1 MYERGRILA
10 GLTQHATTTVMTMTH
25 SDIDSAAAGLGFDLG
40 EELSMVRDSARDFAD
55 GVLAPLA
62 TKHDREESISDDVY
76 EQLGE
81 LGFWGLTLPEEYGGA
96 DLGNVALAVVLEEL
110 NRACASTG
118 VAVSVHNSLL
128 CAPLMKFGTEEQKAH
143 WLPKLA
149 SGEAIGAYS
158 LSEAGSG
165 SDAAALAATAERD
178 GDDWILRGTKLWVT
192 SGDRA
197 GLFLVYVRTN
207 PDLPKAKGITAFLM
221 PGDAP
226 GLKVG
231 KHEMK
236 TGIRGSAT
244 VELILDDVR
253 LGPECVLGEVD
264 RGFPIAMDTLAGGR
278 IGIASQAVGIG
289 QACLDASIKY
299 AKEREQFGKPIG
311 HFQAIQHK
319 LADMSARLEAA
330 RLLVRKAAWMRDRGM
345 EVNRQSSEAKL
356 LASQAANFCADE
368 AVQIHGGAGYT
379 DDFHVERLFRAARI
393 TEIYEGATDIQRLV
407 IARDL
412 LR

>member
-1 MYERGRILA
+1 
-10 GLTQHATTTVMTMTH
+10 MTH
-25 SDIDSAAAGLGFDLG
+25 SDIDAAAAGLGFDLG

-76 EQLGE
+76 KQLGE

-128 CAPLMKFGTEEQKAH
+128 CAPLMKFGTDEQKAH

-311 HFQAIQHK
+311 YFQAIQHK

-356 LASQAANFCADE
+356 IASQAANFCADE

-379 DDFHVERLFRAARI
+379 DDFHVERLFRDARI

>member
-1 MYERGRILA
+1 MTVTDPALA
-10 GLTQHATTTVMTMTH
+10 ATTE
-25 SDIDSAAAGLGFDLG
+25 GLNFDLG
-40 EELSMVRDSARDFAD
+40 EELSLVRDEAKKFAD
-55 GVLAPLA
+55 DVLMPLA
-62 TKHDREESISDDVY
+62 TKHDREAAIADDVY
-76 EQLGE
+76 RQIGE
-81 LGFWGLTLPEEYGGA
+81 LGFWGLTIPEEYGGA
-96 DLGNVALAVVLEEL
+96 GLNNQALAVVLEEL
-110 NRACASTG
+110 NRACAATG

-128 CAPLMKFGTEEQKAH
+128 CAPLMKFGTEAQKQH

-149 SGEAIGAYS
+149 TGEAIGAYS

-165 SDAAALAATAERD
+165 SDAAALSATATRD
-178 GDDWILRGTKLWVT
+178 GDEWVLNGTKLWVT

-197 GLFLVYVRTN
+197 GLLLIYVRT
-207 PDLPKAKGITAFLM
+207 DQDAPKAKGISAFLV

-231 KHEMK
+231 KHEKK

-244 VELILDDVR
+244 VELILDNVR
-253 LGPECVLGEVD
+253 LKETDILGEVN

-289 QACLDASIKY
+289 QACLDASVKY
-299 AKEREQFGKPIG
+299 SMEREQFGKPIG

-319 LADMSARLEAA
+319 IADMSTRLEAS
-330 RLLVRKAAWMRDRGM
+330 RLLVQKAAWMRDRGM
-345 EVNRQSSEAKL
+345 DCNRQASEAKL
-356 LASQAANFCADE
+356 FASQTSNFCADE
-368 AVQIHGGAGYT
+368 ALQIHGGAGYT
-379 DDFHVERLFRAARI
+379 DHFHVERLFRDARI

-407 IARDL
+407 IARAL

>member
-1 MYERGRILA
+1 MTVTDPAHSATSE
-10 GLTQHATTTVMTMTH
+10 GLN
-25 SDIDSAAAGLGFDLG
+25 FDLG
-40 EELSMVRDSARDFAD
+40 EELNLVRDEAKKFAD
-55 GVLAPLA
+55 DVLMPLA
-62 TKHDREESISDDVY
+62 TKHDREEKIDEAVFK
-76 EQLGE
+76 QIGE
-81 LGFWGLTLPEEYGGA
+81 LGFWGLTIPEEYGGA
-96 DLGNVALAVVLEEL
+96 GFNNQALAVVLEEL

-128 CAPLMKFGTEEQKAH
+128 CAPLMKFGTEEQKKR

-149 SGEAIGAYS
+149 TGEAIGAYS

-165 SDAAALAATAERD
+165 SDAAALAATATKE
-178 GDDWILRGTKLWVT
+178 GDEWVLNGTKLWVT
-192 SGDRA
+192 SGDMA
-197 GLFLVYVRTN
+197 GLILIYVRT
-207 PDLPKAKGITAFLM
+207 DQDAPKSKGITAFLV

-244 VELILDDVR
+244 VELVLDNLR
-253 LGPECVLGEVD
+253 LKDTDVLGEVNN
-264 RGFPIAMDTLAGGR
+264 GFPVAMDTLAGGR

-289 QACLDASIKY
+289 QACLDASVKY
-299 AKEREQFGKPIG
+299 AMEREQFGKPIG

-319 LADMSARLEAA
+319 IADMSAKLEAS
-330 RLLVRKAAWMRDRGM
+330 RLLVRKAAWMRDRG
-345 EVNRQSSEAKL
+345 EDCNRQASEAKMF
-356 LASQAANFCADE
+356 ASQTSNYCADE
-368 AVQIHGGAGYT
+368 ALQIHGGAGYT
-379 DDFHVERLFRAARI
+379 DDFHVERLFRDARI

-407 IARDL
+407 IARAL